1 MPPAWQAAY
10 NRDSQSRVCPQVWGA
25 GAPRMSRGRLE
36 QLDQGAAMAVRIL
49 VVDADSTVQRALG
62 HALSQ
67 GGYEVLSSGDGQE
80 ALKIARSDKPAL
92 LLVAANLPGLD
103 GFSVVS
109 KLRIDDGP
117 STHTPVIVLLSEN
130 EAEARGKALRSG
142 ADDYLI
148 KPFHPAELM
157 ARMRSLLARYKPDE
171 QFTPPTSRAGQ
182 AAPAAPAVAKKR
194 EPARV
199 LLFYGAKGGVGT
211 TTLAI
216 NTAIALHREL
226 DKRVCLVDAN
236 LQFGDH
242 RVFLDLGLDRMSV
255 VDLASNPSIDIDLIK
270 QILVTHESGIDL
282 LLAPPSPEQAELVT
296 HDHLP
301 SIIGHMANDF
311 DYIVVDVDKRLDE
324 VNLRIMD
331 VADTIFVVMTADL
344 PCLKNVRL
352 VLETIG
358 HLGYA
363 EEKVKLILNRSNAF
377 TGINVKNAETAL
389 KRRIDYQII
398 NEYRSAIGALNSGA
412 PFMSGK
418 TDSVLSKSVMDFVKA
433 MDRDI
438 EGTPRGVRAK

>member
-1 MPPAWQAAY
+1 
-10 NRDSQSRVCPQVWGA
+10 
-25 GAPRMSRGRLE
+25 
-36 QLDQGAAMAVRIL
+36 MAVRIL

-67 GGYEVLSSGDGQE
+67 AGYEVLSSGDGQE
-80 ALKIARSDKPAL
+80 ALKIARADKPAL
-92 LLVAANLPGLD
+92 LLVAANLPGVD
-103 GFSVVS
+103 GFTVVA

-117 STHTPVIVLLSEN
+117 STHTPVIVLLAEN
-130 EAEARGKALRSG
+130 EADARGKALRSG

-171 QFTPPTSRAGQ
+171 QFSPPTARTSQAVA
-182 AAPAAPAVAKKR
+182 AAPPAPTKR

-199 LLFYGAKGGVGT
+199 LLFYGAKGGAGT

-255 VDLASNPSIDIDLIK
+255 VDLASNPSIDADLIK
-270 QILVTHESGIDL
+270 QILVRHESGIDL

-301 SIIGHMANDF
+301 TIIGQMVNDF
-311 DYIVVDVDKRLDE
+311 DYIVVDIDKRLDE

-331 VADTIFVVMTADL
+331 VADTVLVVMTADL

-389 KRRIDYQII
+389 KRRIDYQIL
-398 NEYRSAIGALNSGA
+398 NEYRSAIGALNSGS
-412 PFMSGK
+412 PFMFAKADSPLGK
-418 TDSVLSKSVMDFVKA
+418 NVMDFEKA
-433 MDRDI
+433 LDKAV
-438 EGTPRGVRAK
+438 EEAPRGIRAK

>member
-1 MPPAWQAAY
+1 
-10 NRDSQSRVCPQVWGA
+10 
-25 GAPRMSRGRLE
+25 
-36 QLDQGAAMAVRIL
+36 MAVRIL
-49 VVDADSTVQRALG
+49 VIDADPTVQLALG

-67 GGYEVLSSGDGQE
+67 GGYEVLSSSDGPE
-80 ALKIARSDKPAL
+80 ALKIAHSDKPAL
-92 LLVAANLPGLD
+92 VLVAANLPGVD
-103 GFSVVS
+103 GFTVVS
-109 KLRIDDGP
+109 RLRIEDGP
-117 STHTPVIVLLSEN
+117 STHTPVIILLAEN
-130 EAEARGKALRSG
+130 EADARGKALRSG

-171 QFTPPTSRAGQ
+171 PFNPPTPTRPSSSTRVI
-182 AAPAAPAVAKKR
+182 PAAPVAPRKK

-216 NTAIALHREL
+216 NTAIALHKEL
-226 DKRVCLVDAN
+226 DRRVCLVDAN

-242 RVFLDLGLDRMSV
+242 RVFLDMGLDRMSI

-270 QILVTHESGIDL
+270 QILVRHATGIDL
-282 LLAPPSPEQAELVT
+282 LLAPPSPETAELVM

-301 SIIGHMANDF
+301 NIIAQMANDF
-311 DYIVVDVDKRLDE
+311 DYIVVDIDKRLDE

-358 HLGYA
+358 HLGYTD
-363 EEKVKLILNRSNAF
+363 EKVKLILNRSNAF
-377 TGINVKNAETAL
+377 TGINVKNAESAL

-398 NEYRSAIGALNSGA
+398 NEYRSAISALNSGA
-412 PFMSGK
+412 PFMVGK
-418 TDSVLSKSVMDFVKA
+418 SDSPLGKCLMDFVKSVDKEA
-433 MDRDI
+433 
-438 EGTPRGVRAK
+438 ETEARGR

>member
-1 MPPAWQAAY
+1 
-10 NRDSQSRVCPQVWGA
+10 
-25 GAPRMSRGRLE
+25 
-36 QLDQGAAMAVRIL
+36 MAVRIL
-49 VVDADSTVQRALG
+49 VVDADPTVQRALG

-67 GGYEVLSSGDGQE
+67 AGYEVLPSGEGQE

-92 LLVAANLPGLD
+92 LLVAANLPGID
-103 GFSVVS
+103 GFTLVS
-109 KLRIDDGP
+109 RLRIDDGP
-117 STHTPVIVLLSEN
+117 STHTPVIVLLAEN
-130 EAEARGKALRSG
+130 EADARGKALRAG

-171 QFTPPTSRAGQ
+171 AFNPPTPVRPSSSTRVI
-182 AAPAAPAVAKKR
+182 AAVPPAPRKK

-216 NTAIALHREL
+216 NTAIALHKEL
-226 DKRVCLVDAN
+226 DRRVCLVDAN

-242 RVFLDLGLDRMSV
+242 RVFLDMGLDRMSI

-270 QILVTHESGIDL
+270 QILVRHATGIDL
-282 LLAPPSPEQAELVT
+282 LLAPPSPETAELVT

-301 SIIGHMANDF
+301 NVIAQMANDF
-311 DYIVVDVDKRLDE
+311 DYIVVDIDKRLDE

-358 HLGYA
+358 HLGYTD
-363 EEKVKLILNRSNAF
+363 EKVKLILNRSNAF
-377 TGINVKNAETAL
+377 TGINVKNAESAL

-398 NEYRSAIGALNSGA
+398 NEYRSAISALNSGA
-412 PFMSGK
+412 PFMVGK
-418 TDSVLSKSVMDFVKA
+418 SDSPLGKSLMDFVKSVDKEVDTA
-433 MDRDI
+433 ARS
-438 EGTPRGVRAK
+438 R

>member
-1 MPPAWQAAY
+1 
-10 NRDSQSRVCPQVWGA
+10 
-25 GAPRMSRGRLE
+25 
-36 QLDQGAAMAVRIL
+36 MAVRIL
-49 VVDADSTVQRALG
+49 VVDADPTVQRALG

-67 GGYEVLSSGDGQE
+67 AGYEVLRSGDGQE
-80 ALKIARSDKPAL
+80 ALKIARADRPAL
-92 LLVAANLPGLD
+92 LLVAANLPGID

-109 KLRIDDGP
+109 RLRIDDGP
-117 STHTPVIVLLSEN
+117 SSHTPVIVLLAEN

-171 QFTPPTSRAGQ
+171 QFTPPSPKAGQ
-182 AAPAAPAVAKKR
+182 IIHAAPAAPKRR
-194 EPARV
+194 EPARI

-216 NTAIALHREL
+216 NAAIALHREL
-226 DKRVCLVDAN
+226 GKRVCLVDAN

-242 RVFLDLGLDRMSV
+242 RVFLDLGLDRMSI
-255 VDLASNPSIDIDLIK
+255 VDLASNPSIDIDLIR
-270 QILVTHESGIDL
+270 QVLVKHESGVDL
-282 LLAPPSPEQAELVT
+282 LLAPTSPEQAELVS
-296 HDHLP
+296 HDLLP
-301 SIIGHMANDF
+301 DIVHQMADDF
-311 DYIVVDVDKRLDE
+311 DFIILDVDKRLDE
-324 VNLRIMD
+324 VNLRVMD
-331 VADTIFVVMTADL
+331 VADTIYVVMTADL

-389 KRRIDYQII
+389 KRRIDYQVL
-398 NEYRSAIGALNSGA
+398 NEYRSAISALNSGS
-412 PFMSGK
+412 PFMFAKPDSPLGK
-418 TDSVLSKSVMDFVKA
+418 NVMDFVKA
-433 MDRDI
+433 MAKDA
-438 EGTPRGVRAK
+438 EEAPRSGSSG